1 MAAYHPK
8 NLGRKK
14 LGARGRRM
22 MKLIQRLIHR
32 RLIQSRARH
41 VRTQA
46 GFVILLVVMLMAMT
60 LSACQPV
67 AMPQNVSAEAAGSE
81 DTSVENNPQ
90 GALTPVSIG
99 VGYVPSVQFATFYVA
114 IEKGFFAEEG
124 LDVSLEYGFEND
136 YLKLVGLGERQFMI
150 GSGDQVIIGR
160 AQELPVRY
168 VMNWYTRYPVVIF
181 AKESAGITEPADLA
195 GKRIGLPGP
204 FGATYVAFRGI
215 LEAAGLEE
223 SDVQMESIGFTQAA
237 AISEGTIDAAV
248 DYAASG
254 PMVLTQQGEAIT
266 TIGLDAYLSM
276 PSNGLVTNEETLER
290 DPELVRR
297 LVRASLRGVEYT
309 IANPD
314 EAFEIALSYVPE
326 AGGENEATNR
336 AIFDAT
342 LPYWQS
348 DDERQPGATALED
361 WETAAAFMQRIDL
374 VEVAPPAE
382 NLFSN
387 DYLP

>member
-1 MAAYHPK
+1 MGRECGIALAAVENESKKVTATFHRGYHHRRIEEATMMSY
-8 NLGRKK
+8 LRIGTQV
-14 LGARGRRM
+14 GAR
-22 MKLIQRLIHR
+22 
-32 RLIQSRARH
+32 
-41 VRTQA
+41 VRVPA
-46 GFVILLVVMLMAMT
+46 LGMVLLLALL

-67 AMPQNVSAEAAGSE
+67 TMPQVASLENEA
-81 DTSVENNPQ
+81 Q

-99 VGYVPSVQFATFYVA
+99 VGYIPNVQFATMYVA

-136 YLKLVGLGERQFMI
+136 YLKLVGVGERQFMI

-160 AQELPVRY
+160 GQGLPVRY
-168 VMNWYTRYPVVIF
+168 VMNWYTRYPVVVF
-181 AKESAGITEPADLA
+181 AKEAAGITEPADLA

-237 AISEGTIDAAV
+237 AVSEDSVDAAV
-248 DYAASG
+248 DYAVSG
-254 PMVLTQQGEAIT
+254 PVVLEQAGESIT
-266 TIGLDAYLSM
+266 TIGLDDYLTV
-276 PSNGLVTNEETLER
+276 PSNGLVTNETTLEN

-297 LVRASLRGVEYT
+297 LVRGSLRGVEYT
-309 IANPD
+309 LANPD
-314 EAFEIALSYVPE
+314 EAFAIALSFVPE
-326 AGGENEATNR
+326 AAGENEAINR

-342 LPYWQS
+342 LPYWQLETGS
-348 DDERQPGATALED
+348 QPGATELAD
-361 WETAAAFMQRIDL
+361 WESATEFMQRIGL
-374 VEVAPPAE
+374 VERAPSAE
-382 NLFSN
+382 DLFSN